1 MYEWIEIKKKRKE
14 RKRIDEIP
22 PSPKHG
28 SIGFIINSIIVQTH
42 ISGGK
47 RIIAQARCLVQPFTS
62 ASDRS
67 FSFSSLLP
75 TSPMVHHLNIY
86 CVFCLLRLCLL
97 LYLYS
102 AFLILLCFPSHF
114 GWLLCL
120 GLGFVAKYASL
131 RIISIICRTLHWWMI
146 VVNDQWTIDGI
157 APDFYAF
164 MGVFSSHY

>member
-1 MYEWIEIKKKRKE
+1 MRGIKC
-14 RKRIDEIP
+14 D
-22 PSPKHG
+22 G
-28 SIGFIINSIIVQTH
+28 SIGFNIYHYRPNTNIFL
-42 ISGGK
+42 GGK

-86 CVFCLLRLCLL
+86 CVFCLLWLCLL

-146 VVNDQWTIDGI
+146 VVNDQWTIDSV